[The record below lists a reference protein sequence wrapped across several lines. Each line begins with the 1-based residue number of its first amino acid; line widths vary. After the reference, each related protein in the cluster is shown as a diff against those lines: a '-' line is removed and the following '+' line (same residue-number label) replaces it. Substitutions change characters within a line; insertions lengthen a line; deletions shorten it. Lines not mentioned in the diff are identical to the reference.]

1 MKLIK
6 LTNSITENTIFI
18 NEKHLV
24 AFWVED
30 GQTVFVTSNEDGIG
44 RAKETPSEILDMMC
58 ENEINHSDV
67 LGEMWKQERIKEA
80 KESGQL

>member
-6 LTNSITENTIFI
+6 LTNSVTENTIYI

-30 GQTVFVTSNEDGIG
+30 GQTVFVTSNEDGIS
-44 RAKETPSEILDMMC
+44 RVKETPEEIMKLI
-58 ENEINHSDV
+58 EFA
-67 LGEMWKQERIKEA
+67 WKV
-80 KESGQL
+80 

>member
-6 LTNSITENTIFI
+6 LTNSETENTIYI

-44 RAKETPSEILDMMC
+44 YAKETPSEILDMMC
-58 ENEINHSDV
+58 ENESNHIDV
-67 LGEMWKQERIKEA
+67 LDKMWRDERIKEA

>member
-6 LTNSITENTIFI
+6 LTNSETENTIYI

-44 RAKETPSEILDMMC
+44 YAKETPSEILDMMC
-58 ENEINHSDV
+58 ENESNHIDV
-67 LGEMWKQERIKEA
+67 LDKMWRDERIKEVR
-80 KESGQL
+80 E

>member
-6 LTNSITENTIFI
+6 LTNSETENTIYI

-44 RAKETPSEILDMMC
+44 YAKETPLQILDMMC
-58 ENEINHSDV
+58 ENERNPMNV
-67 LGEMWKQERIKEA
+67 LGEMWEQERMKEA
-80 KESGQL
+80 KERGLL

>member
-6 LTNSITENTIFI
+6 LTNSETENTIYI

-44 RAKETPSEILDMMC
+44 YAKETPSEILDMMC
-58 ENEINHSDV
+58 ENERNHIDV
-67 LGEMWKQERIKEA
+67 LDKMWRDERIKEVR
-80 KESGQL
+80 E

>member
-6 LTNSITENTIFI
+6 LTNSETENTIYI

-24 AFWVED
+24 AFWAED

-44 RAKETPSEILDMMC
+44 YAKETPSEILDMMC
-58 ENEINHSDV
+58 ENEINHIDV
-67 LGEMWKQERIKEA
+67 LDKMWRDERIKEA

>member
-6 LTNSITENTIFI
+6 LTNSVTENTIYI

-44 RAKETPSEILDMMC
+44 YAKETPLQILDMMY
-58 ENEINHSDV
+58 ENERNHIDV
-67 LGEMWKQERIKEA
+67 LGKMWEQERMEEA

>member
-6 LTNSITENTIFI
+6 LTNSETENTIYI

-44 RAKETPSEILDMMC
+44 YAKETPSEILDMMC
-58 ENEINHSDV
+58 ENEINHSGV
-67 LGEMWKQERIKEA
+67 LEEMRKYESVQEARER
-80 KESGQL
+80 GLL